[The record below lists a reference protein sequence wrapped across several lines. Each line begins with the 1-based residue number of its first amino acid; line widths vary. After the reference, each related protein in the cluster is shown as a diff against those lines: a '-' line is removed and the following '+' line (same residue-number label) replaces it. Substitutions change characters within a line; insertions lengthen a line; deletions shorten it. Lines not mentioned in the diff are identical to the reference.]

1 MTPAVTV
8 PSTIAPF
15 GPPRESPMLEFLT
28 VAAVLVLVVIGL
40 LVTGAWLTVR
50 RVRRSRLVATA
61 AHLLADGVL
70 TVPALR
76 LRPTPNRAAALH
88 ALRIS
93 RGHRLLR
100 QRVAQAQAAGAYL
113 GDVPTVLPRLETEG
127 RRLRSELGRLIG
139 STTAGH
145 ELSARAESHLR
156 TLADLTEAVSGAASV
171 PAADAS
177 LAREA
182 EEAALGLRLH
192 TAAYTE
198 LMAMGTARDVDGIPG
213 QPRANAS

>member
-1 MTPAVTV
+1 
-8 PSTIAPF
+8 
-15 GPPRESPMLEFLT
+15 MLEFLT
-28 VAAVLVLVVIGL
+28 VALLLVLVLLGL

-50 RVRRSRLVATA
+50 RIRRSRLVTTATR
-61 AHLLADGVL
+61 LVADGML
-70 TVPALR
+70 TAPALR

-93 RGHRLLR
+93 RAHRLLR
-100 QRVAQAQAAGAYL
+100 QRVDLARAGGAYL
-113 GDVPTVLPRLETEG
+113 GEVPELLPRLEAEG

-139 STTAGH
+139 TTAAGH
-145 ELSARAESHLR
+145 ELAERVEGHLR
-156 TLADLTEAVSGAASV
+156 MLADLTESVDGAASV
-171 PAADAS
+171 PAADGS

-198 LMAMGTARDVDGIPG
+198 MMALGTARDLDPINPRGVPG
-213 QPRANAS
+213 A